1 MSYGPVARRLFNTC
15 APLGVAHVKNTRPH
29 LQKLKD
35 RSKPMIFM
43 GYEAGSMAYHAY
55 DPTTKRI
62 HITRDVVFNEEAKW
76 N

>member
-1 MSYGPVARRLFNTC
+1 
-15 APLGVAHVKNTRPH
+15 
-29 LQKLKD
+29 
-35 RSKPMIFM
+35 MIFM

-55 DPTTKRI
+55 DPMTKRI